1 MNGNDKKNLH
11 IFTPSDW
18 IVVSLKQK
26 FTPPYFYIGT
36 RYLAKPLGW
45 NFSYCS
51 RLRFANFFW
60 FKMNALG
67 VGGNHTA
74 FHFWETTE
82 KTQTRVSKTDC
93 MPLSGSYFVW
103 ENSPFYPEILGA
115 SMFRVKDAFL
125 LQRLLIESIHAERVW
140 NIATNWIEMICL
152 L

>member
-60 FKMNALG
+60 FNVNALG
-67 VGGNHTA
+67 VNRTA

-82 KTQTRVSKTDC
+82 KNTHEGVKNRLYALERK
-93 MPLSGSYFVW
+93 LFYVW
-103 ENSPFYPEILGA
+103 ENSSFHPKILGA

-125 LQRLLIESIHAERVW
+125 LQRLLMESIHAERVW